1 MDVATGFLVVG
12 FVVLSGAVLLI
23 ISMFGIK
30 EKSYEEAI
38 AEQKQQSN
46 VLFGSI
52 NRTKSKEK
60 KQKKVGKKVS
70 IYHKY

>member
-1 MDVATGFLVVG
+1 MDVATAFLVVG
-12 FVVLSGAVLLI
+12 FVVFSGALLLI

-46 VLFGSI
+46 ALFGNIKGS
-52 NRTKSKEK
+52 KSKEK
-60 KQKKVGKKVS
+60 KLKKVGKKVR
-70 IYHKY
+70 ILL